1 MPFSLHSIKTHP
13 KIQLII
19 LLILFYCVSLLHV
32 SLPLAFSLLFTC
44 VTFTVVADL
53 VFTYIRQKTFFVPY
67 AAIITGLILALIID
81 TSASWLQI
89 LVIAIAAMGIKNFF
103 RIGGRHLLN
112 PAASGLLVGWL
123 VFGLQ
128 PSWWAATLYM
138 PGAITLQNV
147 LVLLSIL
154 AFALVSAYRLKRYNT
169 VLSFLLVFTLLYL
182 LITQFSLQAGLRLL
196 LSPGNLF
203 YAFVMVAEPMTS
215 PVNRKRQLL
224 YGSFVAVFNIVFVFL
239 IQNAVLFPNFPD
251 TSLVALLIGNILFF
265 KFR

>member
-1 MPFSLHSIKTHP
+1 MLPFLQQIKKHP
-13 KIQLII
+13 KLQLII
-19 LLILFYCVSLLHV
+19 LLSLFYCVSLFHV
-32 SLPLAFSLLFTC
+32 SLSLAFFLLVTC

-53 VFTYIRQKTFFVPY
+53 VFTYIRRKTVFVPY
-67 AAIITGLILALIID
+67 AAIITGIILALIID

-89 LVIAIAAMGIKNFF
+89 LVIATAAMGIKNFF

-112 PAASGLLVGWL
+112 PAASGLLTGWV

-128 PSWWAATLYM
+128 PSWWAATFYT
-138 PGAITLQNV
+138 PGAITLPNVFV
-147 LVLLSIL
+147 LVSLL
-154 AFALVSAYRLKRYNT
+154 AMALVSAYRLKRYNT

-182 LITQFSLQAGLRLL
+182 LITQFSLQAGLRIL

-224 YGSFVAVFNIVFVFL
+224 YGSFVAVCNIVFVFL
-239 IQNAVLFPNFPD
+239 IQNTVVLQNFPD
-251 TSLVALLIGNILFF
+251 ASLVALLIGNILFF